1 MSKEN
6 QPILI
11 SVTPGAILKSILV
24 ILIFYFL
31 FILRDLVLVL
41 LTSVVL
47 ASAVEPFA
55 AWFISKKIPRVLS
68 VLIVYII
75 SLLSMALIFYF
86 FVPTLIGEIKNI
98 INNLPDYVNTF
109 SDKAGLL
116 NNIPEVNNF
125 LNTLSNGL
133 ENQNLFDQF
142 GGILYGATYSFFN
155 VASGV
160 FGGIVS
166 FILIITLSF
175 YLSVQEDGVAN
186 FLKVVLPVQYEE
198 YVLDLWKRARK
209 KIGLWMQGQLLL
221 GLLVGVLVY
230 LGLTILGVEN
240 ALLLAI
246 VTALFELIPVFGPIL
261 ASVPA
266 ISFGLT
272 QGGPTLGLLVLGLY
286 VIVQQFES
294 QLIHPL
300 VVKKIVGIPAIIAI
314 LALVVG
320 AQLAGFLGIILSVP
334 ITAALMEYFSDLEKK
349 KVRELKDENNSK

>member
-11 SVTPGAILKSILV
+11 SITPGAVLRFVSIVVL
-24 ILIFYFL
+24 FYFL
-31 FILRDLVLVL
+31 FVVRDLVLVL

-55 AWFISKKIPRVLS
+55 AWFVSKKIPRVIS
-68 VLIVYII
+68 VLMIYI
-75 SLLSMALIFYF
+75 SALLLMAAIFYF
-86 FVPTLIGEIKNI
+86 FVPTLIGEVRSLIS
-98 INNLPDYVNTF
+98 NLPDYVNTF

-116 NNIPEVNNF
+116 NSIPEVNGF
-125 LNTLSNGL
+125 LNTLSSGL

-142 GGILYGATYSFFN
+142 GGMIYGATYSFFN

-166 FILIITLSF
+166 FILIVTLSF

-186 FLKVVLPVQYEE
+186 FLKVVLPVQHEE
-198 YVLDLWKRARK
+198 YILNLWQRARR

-230 LGLTILGVEN
+230 LGLTILGIQN

-246 VTALFELIPVFGPIL
+246 VTAVFELIPVFGPIL
-261 ASVPA
+261 SSVPA

-272 QGGPTLGLLVLGLY
+272 QGGPTLGFLVLGLY

-314 LALVVG
+314 LALMVG
-320 AQLAGFLGIILSVP
+320 AKIAGFLGIILAVP
-334 ITAALMEYFSDLEKK
+334 VTAALMEYFSDLEKK
-349 KVRELKDENNSK
+349 KVREMKSEN

>member
-1 MSKEN
+1 MNKEN

-11 SVTPGAILKSILV
+11 SITPGAVLRFVSIILL
-24 ILIFYFL
+24 FYFL
-31 FILRDLVLVL
+31 FVVRDLVLVL

-55 AWFISKKIPRVLS
+55 AWFVSKKIPRVIA
-68 VLIVYII
+68 VLIIYLTALI
-75 SLLSMALIFYF
+75 SMAGIFYF
-86 FVPTLIGEIKNI
+86 FVPTLIGEIRSLI
-98 INNLPDYVNTF
+98 ANLPDYVNTF

-116 NNIPEVNNF
+116 NSIPEVNGF
-125 LNTLSNGL
+125 LNNLSSGL
-133 ENQNLFDQF
+133 ENKNLLDQF

-155 VASGV
+155 IASGI

-166 FILIITLSF
+166 FLLIITLSF
-175 YLSVQEDGVAN
+175 YLSVQEDGVSN

-221 GLLVGVLVY
+221 GLLVGVLTY
-230 LGLTILGVEN
+230 LGLSILGIEN

-246 VTALFELIPVFGPIL
+246 ITAVFELIPVFGPIL
-261 ASVPA
+261 ASIPA

-272 QGGPTLGLLVLGLY
+272 QGGPTLGFLVLGLY
-286 VIVQQFES
+286 VIIQQFES

-314 LALVVG
+314 LALMIG
-320 AQLAGFLGIILSVP
+320 AQIAGFLGIILSVP
-334 ITAALMEYFSDLEKK
+334 VTAALMEYFSDLEKK
-349 KVRELKDENNSK
+349 KVREMKAEN

>member
-11 SVTPGAILKSILV
+11 SITPGAVLKSIAV
-24 ILIFYFL
+24 ILAFYFL
-31 FILRDLVLVL
+31 FVVRDLVLVL

-55 AWFISKKIPRVLS
+55 AWFISKKIPRVIS
-68 VLIVYII
+68 VLMIYI
-75 SLLSMALIFYF
+75 SALMLMAAIFYF
-86 FVPTLIGEIKNI
+86 FVPTLIGEVRSLIG
-98 INNLPDYVNTF
+98 NLPDYVSTF

-116 NNIPEVNNF
+116 NSIPEVNGF
-125 LNTLSNGL
+125 LNTVSTGL
-133 ENQNLFDQF
+133 ENQNLFNQF
-142 GGILYGATYSFFN
+142 GSMVYGATYSFIN

-198 YVLDLWKRARK
+198 YILHLWKRARR

-230 LGLTILGVEN
+230 LGLTILGIQN

-246 VTALFELIPVFGPIL
+246 VTAVFELIPVFGPIL
-261 ASVPA
+261 SSVPA

-272 QGGPTLGLLVLGLY
+272 QGGPTLGFLVLGLY

-314 LALVVG
+314 LALMVG
-320 AQLAGFLGIILSVP
+320 AKLAGFLGIILAVP
-334 ITAALMEYFSDLEKK
+334 VTAALMEYFADLEKK
-349 KVRELKDENNSK
+349 KVREMKTEN